1 LIHITS
7 SLSNLLS
14 YKWVRLFAEVGRKE
28 VITLSANLFE
38 TNVNIMAV
46 FTEFQRETISMK
58 KKTEEET
65 NKGVKEKIEY
75 EDDGLDYEDLYYDD
89 SSDVDYGL
97 EYTTT

>member
-1 LIHITS
+1 
-7 SLSNLLS
+7 
-14 YKWVRLFAEVGRKE
+14 VGRKE

-38 TNVNIMAV
+38 TNVSTMAV

-65 NKGVKEKIEY
+65 NKELKEKIEY

>member
-1 LIHITS
+1 
-7 SLSNLLS
+7 
-14 YKWVRLFAEVGRKE
+14 VGRKE
-28 VITLSANLFE
+28 VITLSANQFE
-38 TNVNIMAV
+38 TNVSTMAV

-65 NKGVKEKIEY
+65 NKELKEKIEY

>member
-1 LIHITS
+1 M
-7 SLSNLLS
+7 
-14 YKWVRLFAEVGRKE
+14 GRKE

-38 TNVNIMAV
+38 TNVSTMAV
-46 FTEFQRETISMK
+46 VTEFQRETISMK

-65 NKGVKEKIEY
+65 NKELKEKIEY